1 MRIKQA
7 VILAGG
13 KGTRLWPVT
22 DTIPKPMIR
31 FHGKPF
37 LEYLIDMLRRNGV
50 EEVILLLGYLH
61 EKVEEYFGDGEK
73 FGVKIKYSIGPVERD
88 AGARIKFAE
97 ELLDENFILLY
108 CDNMWP
114 LNLKKLVEFHSARDV
129 LMTMTVFNNL
139 DHSTKSNIRVDD
151 AGYITYYDKT
161 RTEKNLSGVDI
172 GFFILNKKVVEDFML
187 RQEDFSL
194 QTTIIQLT
202 EMHKLAGFIT
212 PHKYYSV
219 GSIERLPI
227 TEKYLKDRKIIFLD
241 RDGVINKKAPKAD
254 YIKNWS
260 EFEFLPG
267 AIDSM
272 KKLSEKGFEI
282 YIISNQ
288 AGIARGVMSVKD
300 LEIIHD
306 NMTKALSSHG
316 AFINDIY
323 YCPHGWDEGCEC
335 RKPKPGMFYRAAADH
350 QLNLTKSLF
359 IGDDERD
366 KEAGDAAGLTTIL
379 VGPENGIAEAIDKIF
394 KFHEAK

>member
-1 MRIKQA
+1 MKIKQA

-37 LEYLIDMLRRNGV
+37 IEYLIDMLKSNGI
-50 EEVILLLGYLH
+50 EEVVLLLGYLH
-61 EKVEEYFGDGEK
+61 DKVEEYFGDGER
-73 FGVKIKYSIGPVERD
+73 FGIKIKYSVGPVERD

-114 LNLKKLVEFHSARDV
+114 LNIKKLVDFHSSRDV
-129 LMTMTVFNNL
+129 LMTMTVFNNI

-151 AGYITYYDKT
+151 TGYITYYDKT

-172 GFFILNKKVVEDFML
+172 GFFIINKKVVDEFML
-187 RQEDFSL
+187 REENFSL

-202 EMHKLAGFIT
+202 EMHKLAGFLT

-219 GSIERLPI
+219 GNIERLPI
-227 TEKYLKDRKIIFLD
+227 TEKYLENRKTIFLD

-254 YIKNWS
+254 YIKKWS

-272 KKLSEKGFEI
+272 KKLFDRGFEI

-288 AGIARGVMSVKD
+288 AGIARGAMSTED
-300 LEIIHD
+300 LENIHK
-306 NMTKALSSHG
+306 NMEKILSDHG
-316 AFINDIY
+316 VYITEIY
-323 YCPHGWDEGCEC
+323 YCPHGWDEGCDC
-335 RKPKPGMFYRAAADH
+335 RKPRPGMFYRAATDH
-350 QLNLTKSLF
+350 QINLTKSLF
-359 IGDDERD
+359 VGDDERD
-366 KEAGDAAGLTTIL
+366 KEAGDAADITTIL
-379 VGPENGIAEAIDKIF
+379 INPEKGLIEALEILLKM
-394 KFHEAK
+394 